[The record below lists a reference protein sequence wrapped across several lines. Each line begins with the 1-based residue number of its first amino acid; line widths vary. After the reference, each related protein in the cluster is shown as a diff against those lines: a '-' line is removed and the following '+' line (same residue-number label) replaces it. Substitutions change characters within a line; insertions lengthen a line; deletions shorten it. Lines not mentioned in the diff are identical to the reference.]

1 MELRQNEQKIMDVM
15 DLNPIT
21 TYSLAALLNTS
32 ASSVYQALKVMEAK
46 GVVKQIRQSKRVL
59 WVKYERTSV

>member
-1 MELRQNEQKIMDVM
+1 MELRQNEQRILNVM
-15 DLNPIT
+15 ELELIT

-46 GVVKQIRQSKRVL
+46 GAVKQLKQGRKVF
-59 WVKYERTSV
+59 WTKVV

>member
-1 MELRQNEQKIMDVM
+1 MELE
-15 DLNPIT
+15 LIT

-46 GVVKQIRQSKRVL
+46 GAVKQ
-59 WVKYERTSV
+59 VKQGRIVFWTKVV